1 MENGSTVSLA
11 PFLRHFLEEAQL
23 VLGFKPA
30 LHKFLFANIE
40 VFATV

>member
-1 MENGSTVSLA
+1 MEDGSTVSLA
-11 PFLRHFLEEAQL
+11 PFLCHFLEEAQL

-30 LHKFLFANIE
+30 LDMFLFANVE